1 MSTEVKRGNVVE
13 DIETGRKSVV
23 RTDRVLLPSEKV
35 VADSPHGDGDFSY
48 CCGWDWCRCMQ

>member
-13 DIETGRKSVV
+13 NIETGRKSVV

-35 VADSPHGDGDFSY
+35 VADRPHGDDDFSY
-48 CCGWDWCRCMQ
+48 VCGSDWCRCCQ